1 MSRGLAMR
9 RQNAYMSEINVTPF
23 VDVMLVLLVIFM
35 ITAPLMQQGVE
46 INLPKEETT
55 PIVVKDIPTVTL
67 KSDRS
72 IFWNDEEAANLA
84 VLSENLIEY
93 VNGNENGSVYFRADK
108 SLDYGYIMMV
118 MSAIRRAGVL
128 NIGMMT
134 EPQL

>member
-1 MSRGLAMR
+1 MR

-23 VDVMLVLLVIFM
+23 VDVMLVLLIIFM

-55 PIVVKDIPTVTL
+55 PVVIKDIPTVSL

>member
-1 MSRGLAMR
+1 MSRGLVMR
-9 RQNAYMSEINVTPF
+9 RQDAYMSEINVTPF
-23 VDVMLVLLVIFM
+23 VDVMLVLLIIFM

-55 PIVVKDIPTVTL
+55 PVVIKDIPTVSL

>member
-23 VDVMLVLLVIFM
+23 VDVMLVLLIIFM

-55 PIVVKDIPTVTL
+55 PVVIKDIPTVSL

>member
-1 MSRGLAMR
+1 MMR

-55 PIVVKDIPTVTL
+55 PIVIKDIPTVSL

-72 IFWNDEEAANLA
+72 IFWNKEEAANLA

-93 VNGNENGSVYFRADK
+93 VNDNENGSVYFRADK

>member
-1 MSRGLAMR
+1 MR
-9 RQNAYMSEINVTPF
+9 RQDAYMSEINVTPF
-23 VDVMLVLLVIFM
+23 VDVMLVLLIIFM

-55 PIVVKDIPTVTL
+55 PVVIKDIPTVSL

>member
-1 MSRGLAMR
+1 
-9 RQNAYMSEINVTPF
+9 MSEINVTPF
-23 VDVMLVLLVIFM
+23 VDVMLVLLIIFM

-55 PIVVKDIPTVTL
+55 PVVIKDIPTVSL

-128 NIGMMT
+128 NIAMMT